1 MKMAPIIKSLEGS
14 GKDVVIVHTGQHYDK
29 SMSENIIK
37 NLDIKEPDYHLGE
50 MKGSHAEQTAKIM
63 VGFEAICNSE
73 SPEIVIV
80 AGDVN
85 STVACALVAAKM
97 HIKTA
102 HVESGLRS
110 FDKTMPEEIN
120 RIVTDHI
127 SDFLFTTEISA
138 NFNLKNEGISDN
150 KVFFV
155 GNCMID
161 SLLEYISVAKEST
174 PWKKYGFSGKDY
186 ILMTLHRPSNVDFK
200 NKLKAILDMV
210 SKVSENI
217 PVLFSAHPRTANN
230 IKKFD
235 LKISKTVKVISP
247 RGYTDFLGLAY
258 NAKLVLTDSGGI
270 QEETTVLGVPCV
282 TLRTNTERPITIDK
296 GTNILAGTNP
306 DNIFSI
312 INKILKGDVKNG
324 LIPELWDGKAANRI
338 SDILKSILS

>member
-1 MKMAPIIKSLEGS
+1 MKMAPIIKSLKRS
-14 GKDVVIVHTGQHYDK
+14 GKNVIIVHTGQHYDIN
-29 SMSENIIK
+29 MSENIIE
-37 NLDIKEPDYHLGE
+37 NLDIKKPDYHLGE

-63 VGFEAICNSE
+63 VGFEAICISE
-73 SPEIVIV
+73 APEIVIV

-85 STVACALVAAKM
+85 STVACALVAAKL
-97 HIKTA
+97 HIKIA

-127 SDFLFTTEISA
+127 SDFLFTTEVSA
-138 NFNLKNEGISDN
+138 NVNLKNEGIPDN
-150 KVFFV
+150 KIFFV

-161 SLLEYISVAKEST
+161 SLLEYISVAKAKA
-174 PWKKYGFSGKDY
+174 PWEDYGFSGKDY

-200 NKLKAILDMV
+200 TKLKAILDMV

-217 PVLFSAHPRTANN
+217 PILFSAHPRTEKN
-230 IKKFD
+230 IEKFD
-235 LKISKTVKVISP
+235 LKVSKTLRIISP
-247 RGYTDFLGLAY
+247 MAYINFLGLAH

-306 DNIFSI
+306 VDIFSI
-312 INKILKGDVKNG
+312 IESILKGDVKNG

-338 SDILKSILS
+338 SDILTSI

>member
-1 MKMAPIIKSLEGS
+1 MKMAPIIKSLEHS
-14 GKDVVIVHTGQHYDK
+14 GKNVIIVHTGQHYDAN
-29 SMSENIIK
+29 MSGTIIK
-37 NLDIKEPDYHLGE
+37 NLDIKNPDYHLGE
-50 MKGSHAEQTAKIM
+50 MKGSHAQQTAKIM
-63 VGFEAICNSE
+63 IGFEDICKVE
-73 SPEIVIV
+73 GPDIVIV

-85 STVACALVAAKM
+85 STVACAMVAAKM
-97 HIKTA
+97 HIKIA

-138 NFNLKNEGISDN
+138 NVNLKNEGIADD

-161 SLLEYISVAKEST
+161 SLLQYITIAKENA
-174 PWKKYGFSGKDY
+174 PWKEYGFSGKDY
-186 ILMTLHRPSNVDFK
+186 ILMTLHRPSNVDLK
-200 NKLKAILDMV
+200 RKLKEILDMV
-210 SKVSENI
+210 SQISEDI
-217 PVLFSAHPRTANN
+217 PILFSAHPRTANN

-235 LKISKTVKVISP
+235 LKIPKTIRVIP
-247 RGYTDFLGLAY
+247 PKGYIDFLGLAD

-282 TLRTNTERPITIDK
+282 TIRTNTERPITVDK

-306 DNIFSI
+306 SEILSI
-312 INKILKGDVKNG
+312 IRKILKGDSKNG
-324 LIPELWDGKAANRI
+324 VIPELWDGKAAIRI
-338 SDILKSILS
+338 SDILATI